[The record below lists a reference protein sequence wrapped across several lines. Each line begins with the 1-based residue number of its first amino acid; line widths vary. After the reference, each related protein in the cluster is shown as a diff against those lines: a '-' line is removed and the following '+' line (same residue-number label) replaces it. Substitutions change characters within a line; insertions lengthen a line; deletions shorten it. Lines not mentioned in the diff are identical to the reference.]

1 MAESVDAPDLKSV
14 GHCARGSS
22 SLPTRTEVYP
32 LNKQKYG
39 TFMKYRIDAR
49 YVWYNR
55 GTMIVLMYFINQV
68 PFTFDELPD
77 ESLFDL
83 ELIKLADNE
92 RRFEPEDLYQ
102 SSFYLIDEE
111 CHPLMF
117 EVELENPEML
127 PAD

>member
-1 MAESVDAPDLKSV
+1 
-14 GHCARGSS
+14 
-22 SLPTRTEVYP
+22 
-32 LNKQKYG
+32 
-39 TFMKYRIDAR
+39 MKYRIDAR

-55 GTMIVLMYFINQV
+55 GSMIVLMYFINQV

-83 ELIKLADNE
+83 ELIKIADNE

-102 SSFYLIDEE
+102 ASYYLMLEE
-111 CHPLMF
+111 CHPFLF
-117 EVELENPEML
+117 DVELENPEML